1 MVGTLLILFFEDI
14 MRNWKL
20 VLIVVFI
27 VLFPL
32 ILNFILQFPPS
43 FDVVGDSVVWLE
55 FWPTYLSAAA
65 SFIMIFLTY
74 KMLRQNQM
82 QMNEMKVQRLE
93 DERARLV
100 ASIMIYEGAYYLKIM
115 NIGKNNAYDVSISVN
130 DDFVAKLNVRFR
142 QYIEDLSA
150 PSYVEAGKSIY
161 VFLGWCDDLNQEWKD
176 EEVKLVLKGTYNGK
190 YSFTE
195 SFDMH
200 YFVNR
205 HHFVVKGDLETLV
218 YYMKKGLVVQN
229 DQYMPVQKS
238 LDMIAKILEKKVD
251 D

>member
-1 MVGTLLILFFEDI
+1 

-82 QMNEMKVQRLE
+82 QMNEMKAQRLE
-93 DERARLV
+93 DGDHLLQLV
-100 ASIMIYEGAYYLKIM
+100 NIFFVDPAFTPDSYPQSRFCGITRHSGHKHHIQELMEFIFNFQVWKYVKKIFFHPVLLLA
-115 NIGKNNAYDVSISVN
+115 IRSSEEV
-130 DDFVAKLNVRFR
+130 L
-142 QYIEDLSA
+142 LSA
-150 PSYVEAGKSIY
+150 YQEADPPAPSS
-161 VFLGWCDDLNQEWKD
+161 QPRP
-176 EEVKLVLKGTYNGK
+176 
-190 YSFTE
+190 S
-195 SFDMH
+195 
-200 YFVNR
+200 
-205 HHFVVKGDLETLV
+205 
-218 YYMKKGLVVQN
+218 
-229 DQYMPVQKS
+229 
-238 LDMIAKILEKKVD
+238 
-251 D
+251 